1 MLAYIFKIFNLA
13 PLNWLGS
20 KIFGP
25 CHVSDLPTLGHTMM
39 KNDLEMDLFIMVRHI
54 FMIYSHVKI
63 KNFV

>member
-1 MLAYIFKIFNLA
+1 MLAYIFLFFYLA

-20 KIFGP
+20 KNFGP
-25 CHVSDLPTLGHTMM
+25 CHVSDLPTLGHIMM